1 MGQCVGKCEQNMQP
15 DNYCMLYTSRVDKSK
30 SVELLVTAVDWKV
43 SSLIVIRSN
52 ELLQCYVS
60 TTYQKPH
67 MLIVQLHTE
76 PGQLT

>member
-1 MGQCVGKCEQNMQP
+1 METFLLLSPFAITLV
-15 DNYCMLYTSRVDKSK
+15 LARVDKSK
-30 SVELLVTAVDWKV
+30 SVELLVTALAENA

-52 ELLQCYVS
+52 ELLQCCVS